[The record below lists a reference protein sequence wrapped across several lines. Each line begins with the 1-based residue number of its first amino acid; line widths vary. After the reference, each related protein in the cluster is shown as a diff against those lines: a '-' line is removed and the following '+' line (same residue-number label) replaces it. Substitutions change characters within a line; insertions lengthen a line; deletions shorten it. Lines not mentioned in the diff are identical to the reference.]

1 MLDAE
6 LVVGDGLEVG
16 AGGVAGTVEGLAKGD
31 ATDFVICFPGAG
43 GRKVRHD
50 EAAEDEMLGVG
61 NRENLREPGVE
72 QGFGVRGAGD
82 DFPLLALR
90 DLAGR
95 AGKRRKRERRIHEQL
110 LERGAVG
117 DKAHVGRM
125 LDDFKARGHAAIL
138 LRAERAA
145 SAERLRAG
153 VAVGASERGETGRA
167 RRDILCDML
176 SRKVLPFLV
185 LMAFVIGY
193 AFETTWHDPWGPMRW
208 SGAVLLVG
216 GFALS
221 GLARV
226 QLGESFSVAPEAH
239 ELVTRGLYSRIRSPI
254 YVFGLVGIAGLFL
267 VFGRPLGLLLMAF
280 LIPIQWIRTRKE
292 AQVLEAKFG
301 ESYREYRRHTWF

>member
-1 MLDAE
+1 
-6 LVVGDGLEVG
+6 
-16 AGGVAGTVEGLAKGD
+16 
-31 ATDFVICFPGAG
+31 
-43 GRKVRHD
+43 VRHD
-50 EAAEDEMLGVG
+50 EAAENEMLGVG
-61 NRENLREPGVE
+61 NGENFGEPGVE
-72 QGFGVRGAGD
+72 QGFGVRGAGK

-90 DLAGR
+90 DLAGL

-117 DKAHVGRM
+117 DEAHVGRM
-125 LDDFKARGHAAIL
+125 LDDLKARGHGAIL
-138 LRAERAA
+138 LRA
-145 SAERLRAG
+145 
-153 VAVGASERGETGRA
+153 
-167 RRDILCDML
+167 RRVRHDILCDML

-185 LMAFVIGY
+185 LMTLATAY
-193 AFETTWHDPWGPMRW
+193 ALGSTWHEPWGPMRYA
-208 SGAVLLVG
+208 GAVLLVV

-267 VFGRPLGLLLMAF
+267 VLGQPLGLLLVVI
-280 LIPIQWIRTRKE
+280 LIPLQWIRTRKE

-301 ESYREYRRHTWF
+301 DAYREYRHRTWF